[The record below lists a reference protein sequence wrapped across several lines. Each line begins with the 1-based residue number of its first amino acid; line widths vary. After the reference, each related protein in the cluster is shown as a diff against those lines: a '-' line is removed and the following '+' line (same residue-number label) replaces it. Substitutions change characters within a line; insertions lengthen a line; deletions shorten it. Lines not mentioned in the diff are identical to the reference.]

1 MVLSTDHS
9 ITKIDNIYVWGGA
22 LIAVFSL
29 SWPSFAKPDTTLLA
43 LSPDYENSS
52 SLIGGVHS
60 LLENAEGS
68 CRDTVSSEL
77 FIVITI
83 TIIII
88 ISQCLIIHL
97 LLLNNNNNSLI
108 IQPSYHAH

>member
-1 MVLSTDHS
+1 MTMVLSTDHS

-60 LLENAEGS
+60 LLESAEGS
-68 CRDTVSSEL
+68 CRDIKRAESAERGQNCVLKVLMIDSC
-77 FIVITI
+77 IT
-83 TIIII
+83 TEE
-88 ISQCLIIHL
+88 
-97 LLLNNNNNSLI
+97 
-108 IQPSYHAH
+108 